1 MKLITFSL
9 WGQDPKYLVGAL
21 KNAELAAEIYPD
33 WVCRFYVGQSVPAPV
48 IFQLESL
55 DNVQV
60 VRRPEFGDWRGMYWR
75 FEAASES
82 TVDVM
87 ISRDTDSRLNLREKA
102 AVEAW
107 LDSDKGFHIMRDHPQ
122 HKFPVLGGM
131 WGIKGGVLPEMSA
144 LIESFA
150 QQDAYGTD
158 YKFFAEAVL
167 PVLDAS
173 TIMIHDE
180 FFDGIP
186 FPTKRNGLEFV
197 GEVFD
202 ASDNNVP
209 EHQQV
214 LGTYLK
220 SKEQLFIYN
229 HLGLGDHL
237 DCNAMVRIFL
247 AEGRYQKVGVFAKQK
262 YASLIDF
269 MYRDE
274 PRIEV
279 ITIPGETEAAE
290 VQNYLNDIGKGSVA
304 VIGHQNYPW
313 GKEKEL
319 GMGCAEIFYKQV
331 GIPYERRFSDYYVE
345 RDPAEEDRVFNKLN
359 PNNEEYIFVHD
370 DPSRGFIISQ
380 EKLDE
385 LAPEGIKVI
394 RNDMEENIFHF
405 GKILE
410 NATQVHCME
419 SCFRSLA
426 ETLNIKGKLYFHNF
440 REGAS
445 GYLGNSTQQPW
456 EEITWD

>member
-1 MKLITFSL
+1 
-9 WGQDPKYLVGAL
+9 
-21 KNAELAAEIYPD
+21 
-33 WVCRFYVGQSVPAPV
+33 
-48 IFQLESL
+48 
-55 DNVQV
+55 
-60 VRRPEFGDWRGMYWR
+60 
-75 FEAASES
+75 
-82 TVDVM
+82 
-87 ISRDTDSRLNLREKA
+87 DSRLDHREKA

-107 LDSDKGFHIMRDHPQ
+107 LASEKGFHIMRDHPQ

-167 PVLDAS
+167 PILDAS

-202 ASDNNVP
+202 ESDNNVP
-209 EHQQV
+209 EHQHV
-214 LGTYLK
+214 LGTYLQ
-220 SKEQLFIYN
+220 SKEQLFVYH

-247 AEGRYQKVGVFAKQK
+247 NEGRYQKVGVFAKQK

-304 VIGHQNYPW
+304 VVGHQNYPW

-331 GIPYERRFSDYYVE
+331 GIPYERRFNDYYVE

-370 DPSRGFIISQ
+370 DPSRGFVISQ

-385 LAPEGIKVI
+385 LASEGIKVI

-426 ETLNIKGKLYFHNF
+426 ETLNIEGKLYFHNF